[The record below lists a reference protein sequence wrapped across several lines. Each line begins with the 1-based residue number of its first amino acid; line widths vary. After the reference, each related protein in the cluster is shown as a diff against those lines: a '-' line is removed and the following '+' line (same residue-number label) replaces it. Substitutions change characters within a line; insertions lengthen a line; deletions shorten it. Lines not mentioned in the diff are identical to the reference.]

1 MRNVLAYS
9 YEQWH
14 TRRPTQAAAKP
25 ISGFI
30 PAVRSE
36 RPLDDR
42 ILMNG
47 AISMYH
53 EHDLLAEDASL
64 LRTLGYRIYVV
75 DASRFMTSGAFH
87 SKIRLMLEVRRRYE
101 ETLEGFAAA
110 LRDLQPSYWGRTVIV
125 FQHFDVFARQCRV
138 LAKQVLDLIEAESRR
153 GLVDG
158 RRLIAL
164 LQSDSATLQFEPTS
178 GVVVPW
184 NERESPNPQTS
195 PKSGV
200 RVRRPV
206 PVFVDESVHDQ
217 IA

>member
-14 TRRPTQAAAKP
+14 SRRPSQSAAKP
-25 ISGFI
+25 ISGLI

-47 AISMYH
+47 ALSMYH
-53 EHDLLAEDASL
+53 DHAVLSEDASL
-64 LRTLGYRIYVV
+64 LRTLGYRVYVV
-75 DASRFMTSGAFH
+75 NAAHFMTTGAFH
-87 SKIRLMLEVRRRYE
+87 SKIALMLDVRRRYE

-125 FQHFDVFARQCRV
+125 FQHFDVFARQCRL

-164 LQSDSATLQFEPTS
+164 LHSDSPTLQFEPTS

-195 PKSGV
+195 PKSGI
-200 RVRRPV
+200 RVRKPT
-206 PVFVDESVHDQ
+206 PVFVDESVRDQ